1 MVLLAFRRADTY
13 PSTALLG
20 IDEAHTRR
28 PIMRN
33 SRLLAF
39 ALGLIL
45 VASVAQAQTYRVVYN
60 FGSNGR
66 GPNDPHYSGIIAQ
79 SRGGNFY
86 STAPD
91 IWTNGQGTAFK
102 MTPAGALTVLH
113 SFNGTDGLN
122 THSGLTLG
130 TDLYYYG
137 TTPAGGRYSHGTLFK
152 MTDQGVVTTL
162 HHFTGGADGGNPGS
176 PPIEGIDGNFYGT
189 TAIGGSPGNN
199 GTIYQVSRSGAFAT
213 IHSFGY
219 ASPDGTTNSA
229 LTQGKDGYIYGTT
242 LYGGANGLGTIFRF
256 ATSGAYATLYTFDGI
271 HGRNPLGALVQAD
284 DGNFYGATTLGG
296 TADAGIIFKI
306 TPNRTFTILHNFTGG
321 GDGMNVVGGL
331 MQATDGY
338 LYGTNDIGGQGGFI
352 GGVLFRISTSGAF
365 AVLHNFFFD
374 SGSSPQVTLLQHTNG
389 KIYGDTAVGGVNN
402 GGDGTFFSFDVGLGP
417 FVSFYP
423 AARQVG
429 NTVQFLGQGFIGT
442 SAVSFDGTPASSF
455 QVVADT
461 YMTATVPD
469 GATSGFLTV
478 TTPHGTLKSNKQFLV
493 KPQIT
498 SFSPASG
505 PVGTTVVISGISLAQ
520 TSQVTIGGKLATGF
534 SVSSD
539 KQVTAKVPTGATTGM
554 KITLTTTGE
563 PAYSPTTFTVT
574 Q

>member
-1 MVLLAFRRADTY
+1 
-13 PSTALLG
+13 
-20 IDEAHTRR
+20 
-28 PIMRN
+28 MRN
-33 SRLLAF
+33 SRLLTL
-39 ALGLIL
+39 ALGLML
-45 VASVAQAQTYRVVYN
+45 VASVAQAQTYKVLFN

-102 MTPAGALTVLH
+102 MTPAGAMTVLH
-113 SFNGTDGLN
+113 SFNGADGLN
-122 THSGLTLG
+122 SQSGLTLG

-137 TTPAGGRYSHGTLFK
+137 TTPAGGLYSHGTLFK

-162 HHFTGGADGGNPGS
+162 HHFTGGADGGNPGA

-199 GTIYQVSRSGAFAT
+199 GTIYRVSRSGAFAT

-219 ASPDGTTNSA
+219 ASPDGSPNPA
-229 LTQGKDGYIYGTT
+229 LTQGKDGYIYGITH
-242 LYGGANGLGTIFRF
+242 YGGTYGLGTIFRF
-256 ATSGAYATLYTFDGI
+256 ATSGAYATLFTFDGV
-271 HGRNPLGALVQAD
+271 HGRHADGALVQAD
-284 DGNFYGATTLGG
+284 DGNFYGTTCGG
-296 TADAGIIFKI
+296 GPYDAGVIFRI

-321 GDGMNVVGGL
+321 SDGMNVVGGL
-331 MQATDGY
+331 LHATDGY

-352 GGVLFRISTSGAF
+352 GGVLFRISTGGAF
-365 AVLHNFFFD
+365 AILHNFFWD
-374 SGSSPQVTLLQHTNG
+374 SGASPQVTLLQHTNG

-429 NTVQFLGQGFIGT
+429 HDVQLLGQGFVGT
-442 SAVSFDGTPASSF
+442 SAVSFNGTPAASF
-455 QVVADT
+455 RVVADT
-461 YMTATVPD
+461 YMTANVPD

-498 SFSPASG
+498 GFSPAIG
-505 PVGTTVVISGISLAQ
+505 PVGTTVVITGISLAQ
-520 TSQVTIGGKLATGF
+520 TSQVTIGGKLASGF
-534 SVSSD
+534 SVNSD
-539 KQVTAKVPTGATTGM
+539 KQVTAKVPVGALTGQ
-554 KITLTTTGE
+554 KITITTTGA
-563 PAYSPTTFTVT
+563 PGYSSTSFTVT
-574 Q
+574 P